1 MLQPPPSRV
10 NYQNPCTA
18 GGTRLLRVRP
28 VIIAAGVLL
37 TAAACG
43 GSPSPGTASGPPA
56 QCPRATSAAGYV
68 SKLASYYTSVA
79 SASDLVSA
87 GVAAAA
93 NSSLTGTEASDLAH
107 ISAAEAGAPAS
118 LATQLRQLA
127 SDDQAL
133 QGDLAV
139 AGGQDAG
146 TVARDAKAV
155 VSDAGAI
162 ASACR

>member
-1 MLQPPPSRV
+1 
-10 NYQNPCTA
+10 
-18 GGTRLLRVRP
+18 LLRVRP
-28 VIIAAGVLL
+28 GIIAAGVLL
-37 TAAACG
+37 TVAACG
-43 GSPSPGTASGPPA
+43 GSPSPGVVSGPSA

-68 SKLASYYTSVA
+68 SKLTGYYASVA
-79 SASDLVSA
+79 SAGDLVSA

-118 LATQLRQLA
+118 LAAPLRRLA
-127 SDDQAL
+127 SDYQAL

-139 AGGQDAG
+139 VGGQNAA

-162 ASACR
+162 NSACR

>member
-1 MLQPPPSRV
+1 MLRI
-10 NYQNPCTA
+10 
-18 GGTRLLRVRP
+18 RP

-37 TAAACG
+37 TAVACG
-43 GSPSPGTASGPPA
+43 GSASPGAASGPSA

-68 SKLASYYTSVA
+68 SKLAGYYTSVA
-79 SASDLVSA
+79 SAGDLVSA

-93 NSSLTGTEASDLAH
+93 DSSLTGTEASDLAH

-118 LATQLRQLA
+118 LAAPLRQLA

-133 QGDLAV
+133 QADLAV

-146 TVARDAKAV
+146 TVAQDAKAV
-155 VSDAGAI
+155 GSDAGAI
-162 ASACR
+162 NSACR